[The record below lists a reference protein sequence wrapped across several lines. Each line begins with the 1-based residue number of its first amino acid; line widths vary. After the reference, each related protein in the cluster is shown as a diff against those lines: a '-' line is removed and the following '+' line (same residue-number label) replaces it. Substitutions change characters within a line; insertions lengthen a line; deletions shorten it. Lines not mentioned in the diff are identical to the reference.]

1 LSDNPMIRQPRT
13 RKPRPRSGRP
23 AARPKTA
30 PGRVLFD
37 RLAPQPAYR
46 RVSAAIEGKIMQRS
60 LRPGDMLPT
69 ESELARQFGVNR
81 STVREALRRL
91 ESVGLVDRSNGGKRL
106 LVIRPGAAETATRVS
121 RALALEE
128 VTFIELWEAML
139 AIAPRTAALAAER
152 AGSDGADR
160 LADIV
165 TRVEATHSSD
175 AMVAAVVEFFGG
187 LAELAGNRVLVMS
200 TQPLTRLLAPSLR
213 RMVDRVPQAQSRI
226 VVAER
231 CIAEAVRHSKPDEAE
246 TWMTRHIQDFRRG
259 YELAGMALG
268 TRVALPA

>member
-1 LSDNPMIRQPRT
+1 
-13 RKPRPRSGRP
+13 
-23 AARPKTA
+23 
-30 PGRVLFD
+30 VLFE
-37 RLAPQPAYR
+37 RLSPQPAYR
-46 RVSAAIEGKIMQRS
+46 RVSSAIEDKILRRV
-60 LRPGDMLPT
+60 LRPGDMLPI

-91 ESVGLVDRSNGGKRL
+91 ESSGLVDRANGGKRL
-106 LVIRPGAAETATRVS
+106 IVIRPGSAETASRVS
-121 RALALEE
+121 RALALDE

-139 AIAPRTAALAAER
+139 AIAPRTAGLAAER
-152 AGSDGADR
+152 ASTEGAAR
-160 LADIV
+160 LEEVVARVDAASNAD
-165 TRVEATHSSD
+165 AT
-175 AMVAAVVEFFGG
+175 VGAVVEFFG
-187 LAELAGNRVLVMS
+187 LVAELSANRVLVMS

-213 RMVDRVPQAQSRI
+213 RMIDRVPQAQARI

-231 CIAEAVRHSKPDEAE
+231 CISEAVRRGTPGEAE